1 MPESKRRK
9 DRGKRSRRNRDR
21 AGEETQAKS
30 PLNDAEPMDLK
41 DLDLEDESLPPWYMA
56 TMVGLM
62 LLGLFW
68 LVVWY
73 ISEGLLPIAAAGNWN
88 VAIGFGVAMIGFLM
102 TMKWR

>member
-9 DRGKRSRRNRDR
+9 DRGKRSRRNRER
-21 AGEETQAKS
+21 AGQEAPAKS

-62 LLGLFW
+62 ILGLLW

-73 ISEGLLPIAAAGNWN
+73 ISEGLLPLAAAGNWN

-102 TMKWR
+102 TMKWK